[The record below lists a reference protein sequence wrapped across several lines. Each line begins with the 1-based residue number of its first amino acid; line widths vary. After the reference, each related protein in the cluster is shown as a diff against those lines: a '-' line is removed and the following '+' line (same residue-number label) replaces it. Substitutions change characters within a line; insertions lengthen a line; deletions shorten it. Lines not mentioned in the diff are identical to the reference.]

1 MCGTPALCDDGGTMT
16 TQAPLQP
23 RRASRDT
30 SDTYLGGVASGLAR
44 HLGVPVIWVR
54 VAFIVGAAM
63 GGAGVMMYAGLWLV
77 LPADERFADEAPGLA
92 SATRSGRRPAQR
104 RRRLADV
111 GPMIALAALAFGL
124 LIAAQSVI
132 GAGAVLWPLVLGIAG
147 VALIWRQADEAQRER
162 WLDTTGRLDLVGSFL
177 GAGGWQSW
185 ARLGA
190 GAALIVGGLA
200 LFSLRA
206 GNLDVARDV
215 LVAGLLGIAG
225 LAITVGP
232 WIFRLA
238 ADLGDERAERVRSQE
253 RADVAAHLHDSVLQT
268 LALIQKN
275 AQDPATV
282 ARLARAQERDLRGWL
297 FSDEVP
303 SGSLS
308 AALTGIAADVEAA
321 HAVAVEV
328 VTVGDRPLDEALM
341 PLVHAAREAVANAAR
356 HAGVPRVDVYA
367 EVSPSAV
374 EVFVK
379 DRGAGFDPA
388 SVAFDRR
395 GVRWSI
401 VDRMERHGGTAD
413 LRTEPGAGT
422 EVVLRMP
429 MTDHPEES
437 R

>member
-1 MCGTPALCDDGGTMT
+1 MCGTPALCDDGATMT

-388 SVAFDRR
+388 SVASDRR